1 MHAAEIAAARGRLE
15 KANARF
21 GGSPARN
28 CTARMNNLREAL
40 QVRLAKGQLSA
51 DTLGVITAALDR
63 ATAEI
68 ERS

>member
-1 MHAAEIAAARGRLE
+1 
-15 KANARF
+15 
-21 GGSPARN
+21 
-28 CTARMNNLREAL
+28 MNNLREAL